1 MKKRLSA
8 LLLLFAAGTLA
19 AASFDLPGGILS
31 LPSAGIINPAEGTVE
46 ITVTPA
52 GDVKDLRNDWSNAFV
67 LPGKENSNAERTVLG
82 IYTPTGNPE
91 TEHGLRGIIDKVS
104 FRQNVYVI
112 ILAAQTIAPGS
123 SIKNPNVL
131 AEQRVAVTVIRDAY
145 SGNWTISDWRKLH

>member
-19 AASFDLPGGILS
+19 AASFELPGGILS

-52 GDVKDLRNDWSNAFV
+52 GDVKDLRNDWSFAFV

-82 IYTPTGNPE
+82 IYTPSGNPE
-91 TEHGLRGIIDKVS
+91 TEHGLRRSSTSRIKPPRSVPARRSTSHSRGD
-104 FRQNVYVI
+104 RR
-112 ILAAQTIAPGS
+112 APS
-123 SIKNPNVL
+123 S
-131 AEQRVAVTVIRDAY
+131 A
-145 SGNWTISDWRKLH
+145 

>member
-19 AASFDLPGGILS
+19 AASFELPGGILS

-52 GDVKDLRNDWSNAFV
+52 GDVKDLRNDWSFAFV

-82 IYTPTGNPE
+82 IYTPSGNPE
-91 TEHGLRGIIDKVS
+91 TEHGCAASCAAPAGRSSTSRIKPPRSVPARRSTSHSRGD
-104 FRQNVYVI
+104 RR
-112 ILAAQTIAPGS
+112 APS
-123 SIKNPNVL
+123 S
-131 AEQRVAVTVIRDAY
+131 A
-145 SGNWTISDWRKLH
+145 